1 MQDDAPELLSLPM
14 EFFKNIFIVTA
25 AAIFIVPSAI
35 AEQVPQ
41 WEAGVGAA
49 YIDFPHYRGSN
60 ERRSYLLPVPYVIY
74 HGDILK
80 VDRQRTRGLFFHNE
94 YAEFDVSMNGSVP
107 VRNNVARQGMPDLD
121 PTFEI
126 GPSLNFFLYKSGSH
140 HAQLELRLPLRSVIA
155 TDFSYLR
162 DVGFMFQPQ
171 LNLDMKN
178 IFGQT
183 GWNLGMGAGPIFTD
197 RRYNRYF
204 YGVDAIY
211 ARTDRP
217 AYTTGGG
224 YAGSLFVT
232 ALTKRFPKYWV
243 SGFVEWD
250 MLGGAVFEGS
260 PLVKNKES
268 ATFGFAV
275 SWVFAES
282 LIKVDD
288 DD

>member
-1 MQDDAPELLSLPM
+1 MAGL
-14 EFFKNIFIVTA
+14 KNILIA
-25 AAIFIVPSAI
+25 AAVSMLIPPPAI

-41 WEAGVGAA
+41 WEAGAGIA
-49 YIDFPHYRGSN
+49 YIDFPHYRGAD
-60 ERRSYLLPVPYVIY
+60 ERQSYVLPIPYVIY

-80 VDRQRTRGLFFHNE
+80 VNRQQVRGMLFQSDKVE
-94 YAEFDVSMNGSVP
+94 LDVSLNGSVP
-107 VRNNVARQGMPDLD
+107 VRNNGARYGMPDLD

-126 GPSLNFFLYKSGSH
+126 GPALNISLFKTESD
-140 HAQLELRLPLRSVIA
+140 HAELKLRLPLRAVIA
-155 TDFSYLR
+155 TDFSYLH

-171 LNLDMKN
+171 LNLDVKN
-178 IFGQT
+178 VFDQR
-183 GWNLGMGAGPIFTD
+183 GWNLGMGVGPIFTD

>member
-1 MQDDAPELLSLPM
+1 MQDDAPGQLSLPM
-14 EFFKNIFIVTA
+14 EFFKNIFITA
-25 AAIFIVPSAI
+25 AAAILIASSAI
-35 AEQVPQ
+35 AAQVPQ
-41 WEAGVGAA
+41 WEAGVGTA

-126 GPSLNFFLYKSGSH
+126 GPALNFFLYKSGSH

-171 LNLDMKN
+171 LNLDVKN

-197 RRYNRYF
+197 SRYNQYF
-204 YGVDAIY
+204 YGVDASY
-211 ARTDRP
+211 VRPDRP
-217 AYTTGGG
+217 AYTARGG
-224 YAGSLFVT
+224 YAGSQFVA
-232 ALTKRFPKYWV
+232 ALSKRFPRYWV
-243 SGFVEWD
+243 SGFVKWD
-250 MLGGAVFEGS
+250 MLQGAAFEKS
-260 PLVKNKES
+260 PLVKTKQS
-268 ATFGFAV
+268 ATFGFIV
-275 SWVFAES
+275 SWMFAAS
-282 LIKVDD
+282 PIKVDED
-288 DD
+288 D